1 MLVTADPV
9 FHMKTETHIIR
20 RALAAGIDYTLVFG
34 LVWVYLIAFGQPT
47 GDAGYKVEN
56 WWSMVIL
63 FGIWLV
69 LVPLIE
75 GIAGFT
81 LGKGLLGLQ
90 VVNNRGHKVSL
101 GSAFLR
107 HSLDV
112 VDLSS
117 GGIIG
122 LLAVLLTPTHQR
134 LGDLLAKT
142 RVISDAEARVWKF
155 IDEAAV

>member
-1 MLVTADPV
+1 MADSV
-9 FHMKTETHIIR
+9 FHMKTETHIVR
-20 RALAAGIDYTLVFG
+20 RAFAAGIDYTMVLG
-34 LVWVYLIAFGQPT
+34 LVWAYLITFGQPT
-47 GDAGYKVEN
+47 SAGGYEVESFG
-56 WWSMVIL
+56 SMVIL

-90 VVNNRGHKVSL
+90 VVNDRGRKVSL
-101 GSAFLR
+101 VSAFLR

-117 GGIIG
+117 GGIVG
-122 LLAVLLTPTHQR
+122 LLAVLLTPNHQR

-142 RVISDAEARVWKF
+142 RVISDAEAQTWKS
-155 IDEAAV
+155 INEATV